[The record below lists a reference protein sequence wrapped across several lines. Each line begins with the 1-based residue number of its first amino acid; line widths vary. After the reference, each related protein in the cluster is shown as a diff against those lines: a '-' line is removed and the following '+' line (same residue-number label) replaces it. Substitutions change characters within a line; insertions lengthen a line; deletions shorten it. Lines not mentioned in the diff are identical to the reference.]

1 MQFMGK
7 SGQRQRHS
15 FPNKN
20 VHILHTCTS
29 SAGAYTLY
37 FIIILHW
44 HFAKTRHTFTQA
56 RAKERRAGARARHAI
71 FQFNKQPT
79 NKTRFLSHIRYI
91 YIYFRM
97 HYRMRCCMKNFFFL
111 FRFSPSYHSYRLVL
125 GWWFFIFYFVAC
137 CWLWLLLCVINIH
150 RWRYILVV
158 SINRQTNFNPN
169 NIYVRIV
176 SIWLLLQMINCNL
189 FVRQWFFST
198 GHLTMLSISNLMGNS
213 DFIYFCV
220 SPYCGPKRRMSV
232 YSLRC

>member
-1 MQFMGK
+1 MGK

-97 HYRMRCCMKNFFFL
+97 HYRMRCCMKNFFFYFVFL
-111 FRFSPSYHSYRLVL
+111 HHITVIGLCLADDFS
-125 GWWFFIFYFVAC
+125 FFI
-137 CWLWLLLCVINIH
+137 LLLVVGCGYCCV
-150 RWRYILVV
+150 
-158 SINRQTNFNPN
+158 
-169 NIYVRIV
+169 
-176 SIWLLLQMINCNL
+176 
-189 FVRQWFFST
+189 
-198 GHLTMLSISNLMGNS
+198 
-213 DFIYFCV
+213 
-220 SPYCGPKRRMSV
+220 
-232 YSLRC
+232 